1 MFPSVIL
8 GIFSFPRREEVETS
22 SLWLQGS
29 AAKTLKTL
37 CADESDRLNVLLM
50 KMFFLFNILWTTRGF
65 KVNAEVPPDLQDGR
79 TDGRTDVRAGGF
91 IFVTHLYVI

>member
-1 MFPSVIL
+1 M
-8 GIFSFPRREEVETS
+8 G

-29 AAKTLKTL
+29 AAKTLKTF

-65 KVNAEVPPDLQDGR
+65 PPPP
-79 TDGRTDVRAGGF
+79 AG
-91 IFVTHLYVI
+91 